1 MIEGDR
7 LVVLEEK
14 TDKLDLN
21 KNDIYKF
28 LGCKQADKI
37 VVKWVME
44 RVKKGIRKGLGHLI
58 ELNLNGQNLMKAIN
72 CQVIPVCGHAMNVCN
87 LGEGDWGELY
97 MILKSV
103 LWREGFHDEIETN
116 AAYYMAAATSE

>member
-21 KNDIYKF
+21 KNDICKF

-37 VVKWVME
+37 VVK
-44 RVKKGIRKGLGHLI
+44 
-58 ELNLNGQNLMKAIN
+58 
-72 CQVIPVCGHAMNVCN
+72 
-87 LGEGDWGELY
+87 
-97 MILKSV
+97 
-103 LWREGFHDEIETN
+103 
-116 AAYYMAAATSE
+116 

>member
-1 MIEGDR
+1 
-7 LVVLEEK
+7 
-14 TDKLDLN
+14 
-21 KNDIYKF
+21 
-28 LGCKQADKI
+28 
-37 VVKWVME
+37 
-44 RVKKGIRKGLGHLI
+44 
-58 ELNLNGQNLMKAIN
+58 
-72 CQVIPVCGHAMNVCN
+72 MNVYN